1 MLLSSMRISLSTRI
15 LIGFAA
21 VLIASSA
28 VSIVSIL
35 TIRQNQIEVQLIG
48 NGYLQLAKTLADVQ
62 SLHNAY
68 EKETALLAE
77 ERDFALQQQLAQL
90 ALMYF
95 PGTIQTKL
103 GEAKTKAHA
112 IIELAPRSEKPTL
125 ENFVTRFEDA
135 IKRHAAYESDTR
147 NTLGRLAEA
156 DENLNL
162 EEAFLHLQKQE
173 LALHD
178 SLQLLQNA
186 LSNHILIRLSQAQD
200 REQKNGILIVALS
213 IVSVLIGFVATIVS
227 TRHLRPISTLQK
239 GMAAIREGDY
249 SAFLGLKGDD
259 DIALLAREFDA
270 MVLAL
275 KERQSLLEKQQS
287 QLLQA
292 KQLAAAGRVSAQ
304 LAHEVRNP
312 LSSIG
317 LNAELLLEQLSQ
329 VQFSPPQQKTETEEL
344 ILAIVR
350 EVDRVAEITE
360 EYLKLARLPS
370 PSLQLEDMNAL
381 TQSILHF
388 HEEEFRSA
396 NIRIET
402 AFFPLPLFCKVD
414 DAQLRQVIL
423 NLLKNAK
430 EAMPEGGLLQVST
443 RQEDAFVHICF
454 ADSGKGMERNIL
466 SEIFKPFFTTKEGG
480 SGLGLALSMQ
490 LLNMQG
496 GSLEVARTSPE
507 GTEFVLK
514 LPRA

>member
-1 MLLSSMRISLSTRI
+1 MRISLATRI

-21 VLIASSA
+21 VLVASST
-28 VSIVSIL
+28 VSLVSIL
-35 TIRQNQIEVQLIG
+35 TIRQNQIAAQLIG
-48 NGYLQLAKTLADVQ
+48 KGYLQLAKTLSDVQ
-62 SLHNAY
+62 ALHNAY

-77 ERDFALQQQLAQL
+77 EGDFALQQQLAQL

-95 PGTIQTKL
+95 PGILQTKL
-103 GEAKTKAHA
+103 SEAKTKVHA
-112 IIELAPRSEKPTL
+112 LFEFAPDSEKPML
-125 ENFVTRFEDA
+125 ESFLARFEEA
-135 IKRHAAYESDTR
+135 IRRYGAYEKDTR
-147 NTLGRLAEA
+147 STLGRIVEA
-156 DENLNL
+156 DESLNL
-162 EEAFLHLQKQE
+162 EEAFNHLQKQE

-178 SLQLLQNA
+178 FLQSLQNA
-186 LSNHILIRLSQAQD
+186 LSNHILLRLSQAQE
-200 REQKNGILIVALS
+200 REQKNGILIVVLS
-213 IVSVLIGFVATIVS
+213 VLSVLIGLLATLVS
-227 TRHLRPISTLQK
+227 TRHLRPVLTLHK

-275 KERQSLLEKQQS
+275 KERQALLEKQQS
-287 QLLQA
+287 QLLQS
-292 KQLAAAGRVSAQ
+292 KQLAAAGRISAQ

-317 LNAELLLEQLSQ
+317 LNAELLSEQLSQ
-329 VQFSPPQQKTETEEL
+329 AAFSTPEQKTEAEEL
-344 ILAIVR
+344 IVAIAR

-370 PSLQLEDMNAL
+370 PSLQLEEIHAL
-381 TQSILHF
+381 TQSILQF
-388 HEEEFRSA
+388 HEEEFRNA

-402 AFFPLPLFCKVD
+402 AFFPLPLFCNVD
-414 DAQLRQVIL
+414 DAQIRQVVL

-430 EAMPEGGLLQVST
+430 EAMPEGGVLRVST
-443 RQEDAFVHICF
+443 RQEEAFVHICF
-454 ADSGKGMERNIL
+454 ADSGKGIGEDIVG
-466 SEIFKPFFTTKEGG
+466 EIFKPFFTTKEGG
-480 SGLGLALSMQ
+480 SGLGLAVSMQ

-496 GSLEVARTSPE
+496 GSLELSRTSPE

>member
-1 MLLSSMRISLSTRI
+1 MRISLATRI

-21 VLIASSA
+21 VLIASST
-28 VSIVSIL
+28 VSLVSIL

-48 NGYLQLAKTLADVQ
+48 NGYLQLVNLLTDIQ
-62 SLHNAY
+62 TLHNAY
-68 EKETALLAE
+68 EKETVLLAD

-103 GEAKTKAHA
+103 NEAKTKTLATL
-112 IIELAPRSEKPTL
+112 ELAPRSEKPTL
-125 ENFVTRFEDA
+125 ESFVARFEDT
-135 IKRHAAYESDTR
+135 IKRYVAYETDTK
-147 NTLGRLAEA
+147 NILGRIVGA
-156 DENLNL
+156 DESLNL
-162 EEAFLHLQKQE
+162 EEAFNHLQKQE

-178 SLQLLQNA
+178 SLQFLQNT
-186 LSNHILIRLSQAQD
+186 LSNHIFIRLSQAQT
-200 REQKNGILIVALS
+200 REQKNGLLIVALS
-213 IVSVLIGFVATIVS
+213 VASALIGLLAAIVS
-227 TRHLRPISTLQK
+227 TRHLRPVLTLHK

-275 KERQSLLEKQQS
+275 KERQALLEKQQS

-292 KQLAAAGRVSAQ
+292 KQLAAAGRISAQ

-317 LNAELLLEQLSQ
+317 LNAELLSEQLSQ
-329 VQFSPPQQKTETEEL
+329 AEFSTPEQKTEAEEL
-344 ILAIVR
+344 IVAIAR

-370 PSLQLEDMNAL
+370 PSLQLEEIHAL

-388 HEEEFRSA
+388 HEEELRNA

-402 AFFPLPLFCKVD
+402 AFFPLPLFCHVD
-414 DAQLRQVIL
+414 DAQIRQVIL

-430 EAMPEGGLLQVST
+430 EAMPEGGVLRVST
-443 RQEDAFVHICF
+443 RQEEAYVHIGF
-454 ADSGKGMERNIL
+454 ADSGKGIEQNIL
-466 SEIFKPFFTTKEGG
+466 GEIFKPFFTTKEGG

-496 GSLEVARTSPE
+496 GSLEVARTGPE

>member
-1 MLLSSMRISLSTRI
+1 MRISLATRI

-21 VLIASSA
+21 VLIASST
-28 VSIVSIL
+28 VSLVSIL
-35 TIRQNQIEVQLIG
+35 TIRQNQIEAQLIG
-48 NGYLQLAKTLADVQ
+48 DGYLQLAKILADVQ
-62 SLHNAY
+62 TLHNAY
-68 EKETALLAE
+68 EKGTVLLAE
-77 ERDFALQQQLAQL
+77 ESDFSLQQQLAQL
-90 ALMYF
+90 TLMYF

-103 GEAKTKAHA
+103 NEAKTKAHA
-112 IIELAPRSEKPTL
+112 TLELAPHSEKPTL
-125 ENFVTRFEDA
+125 ESFATRFEDA
-135 IKRHAAYESDTR
+135 IQRYAAYENDTQK
-147 NTLGRLAEA
+147 TLERIVAA
-156 DENLNL
+156 DESLNL
-162 EEAFLHLQKQE
+162 EEAFNHLQKQE
-173 LALHD
+173 LVLHD
-178 SLQLLQNA
+178 SLQFLQNA
-186 LSNHILIRLSQAQD
+186 LSNHILVRLSQAQN

-213 IVSVLIGFVATIVS
+213 IVSVFIGLFVTIVS
-227 TRHLRPISTLQK
+227 TRHLRPILTLHK
-239 GMAAIREGDY
+239 GIAAIREGDY

-292 KQLAAAGRVSAQ
+292 KQLAAAGRISAQ

-317 LNAELLLEQLSQ
+317 LNAELLLEQLNQAS
-329 VQFSPPQQKTETEEL
+329 FLTPEQKTETEEL

-381 TQSILHF
+381 TQSILQF

-396 NIRIET
+396 HIKIET
-402 AFFPLPLFCKVD
+402 AFFPLPLFCQVD
-414 DAQLRQVIL
+414 DAQIRQVIL

-430 EAMPEGGLLQVST
+430 EAMPEGGRLRVST

-454 ADSGKGMERNIL
+454 ADSGKGIEKNIL

-490 LLNMQG
+490 LLNMQA
-496 GSLEVARTSPE
+496 GSLEVARTGPD

>member
-1 MLLSSMRISLSTRI
+1 MRISLATRI

-21 VLIASSA
+21 VLLASST

-35 TIRQNQIEVQLIG
+35 TIRQNQIETQLIG
-48 NGYLQLAKTLADVQ
+48 NGYLQLLKHLTDLQ
-62 SLHNAY
+62 MLHNAY
-68 EKETALLAE
+68 EKETVLLAE
-77 ERDFALQQQLAQL
+77 EMDSTLRQQLAQL

-95 PGTIQTKL
+95 PENIPTQL
-103 GEAKTKAHA
+103 NEAKAKTLALL
-112 IIELAPRSEKPTL
+112 ELAPRSEKPTL
-125 ENFVTRFEDA
+125 EGFGARFEELL
-135 IKRHAAYESDTR
+135 KRYATYESDSKK
-147 NTLGRLAEA
+147 TLGRIVDA
-156 DENLNL
+156 DESLNL
-162 EEAFLHLQKQE
+162 EEAFNHLQKQE
-173 LALHD
+173 LVLHD

-186 LSNHILIRLSQAQD
+186 LSNHIFVRLSQAQD
-200 REQKNGILIVALS
+200 REQKNGILIVVLS
-213 IVSVLIGFVATIVS
+213 LTSVLIGLLATLVS
-227 TRHLRPISTLQK
+227 RRHLRPILTLHQ

-292 KQLAAAGRVSAQ
+292 KQLAAAGRISAQ

-317 LNAELLLEQLSQ
+317 LNAELLLEQLDQ
-329 VQFSPPQQKTETEEL
+329 ATFSTPEQKTEAKEL

-370 PSLQLEDMNAL
+370 PSLQLEELNAL
-381 TQSILHF
+381 TQSILQF
-388 HEEEFRSA
+388 HEEEFRNA

-402 AFFPLPLFCKVD
+402 AFFPLPLFCNVD
-414 DAQLRQVIL
+414 DAQIRQVIL

-430 EAMPEGGLLQVST
+430 EAMPDGGLLRVST
-443 RQEDAFVHICF
+443 RQEEAFVHICF
-454 ADSGKGMERNIL
+454 ADSGKGIAHNIL

-490 LLNMQG
+490 LLSMQG
-496 GSLEVARTSPE
+496 GSLEVGRTGPE
-507 GTEFVLK
+507 GTEFVLR

>member
-1 MLLSSMRISLSTRI
+1 MRISLATRI

-21 VLIASSA
+21 VLIASST
-28 VSIVSIL
+28 VSLVSIL
-35 TIRQNQIEVQLIG
+35 TIHQNKIAVQLIG
-48 NGYLQLAKTLADVQ
+48 NGYLQLAKTLTDVQ
-62 SLHNAY
+62 ALHNAY
-68 EKETALLAE
+68 EKETVLLAE
-77 ERDFALQQQLAQL
+77 ERDIALQQQLAQL
-90 ALMYF
+90 AMMYF
-95 PGTIQTKL
+95 PGTIPTKL
-103 GEAKTKAHA
+103 NEAKTKA
-112 IIELAPRSEKPTL
+112 LATLDIAPLSEKPAL
-125 ENFVTRFEDA
+125 EGFVARFDDA
-135 IKRHAAYESDTR
+135 IKRYVAYENDTR
-147 NTLGRLAEA
+147 KALGRIAQG
-156 DENLNL
+156 DEDFNF
-162 EEAFLHLQKQE
+162 EEAFNSLQKQE
-173 LALHD
+173 LALND
-178 SLQLLQNA
+178 YLQFLQNA
-186 LSNHILIRLSQAQD
+186 LSNQILVRLSQAQD
-200 REQKNGILIVALS
+200 KEQKNGILIVAFS
-213 IVSVLIGFVATIVS
+213 VVSVLIGLVATLVS
-227 TRHLRPISTLQK
+227 TRYLRPIFTLHK

-275 KERQSLLEKQQS
+275 KERQLLLEKQQS

-292 KQLAAAGRVSAQ
+292 KQLAAAGRISAQ

-317 LNAELLLEQLSQ
+317 LNAELLLEQLGQTS
-329 VQFSPPQQKTETEEL
+329 FSTPQQKTETEEL

-360 EYLKLARLPS
+360 EYLKLARLPA

-388 HEEEFRSA
+388 HEEEFKNA

-414 DAQLRQVIL
+414 EAQIRQVIL

-430 EAMPEGGLLQVST
+430 EAMPEGGVLRVST
-443 RQEDAFVHICF
+443 RQEDAFVHIGI
-454 ADSGKGMERNIL
+454 ADSGKGIDKNIL

-480 SGLGLALSMQ
+480 SGLGLALSTQ
-490 LLNMQG
+490 LLHMQA
-496 GSLEVARTSPE
+496 GSLEVTRTSPE

>member
-1 MLLSSMRISLSTRI
+1 MRISLATRI
-15 LIGFAA
+15 LIGFSA
-21 VLIASSA
+21 VLLASST
-28 VSIVSIL
+28 VSLVSIL
-35 TIRQNQIEVQLIG
+35 TIRQNQIEVQLLG
-48 NGYLQLAKTLADVQ
+48 NGYLQLAKITADVQ
-62 SLHNAY
+62 TLHNAY

-77 ERDFALQQQLAQL
+77 ERDLPLQQQLARL

-95 PGTIQTKL
+95 PSTILTKL
-103 GEAKTKAHA
+103 NEAKNRAQTALA
-112 IIELAPRSEKPTL
+112 LAPHSEKMAL
-125 ENFVTRFEDA
+125 ENFANRFEEA
-135 IKRHAAYESDTR
+135 SKRYAAYEADTK
-147 NTLGRLAEA
+147 NILAEIA
-156 DENLNL
+156 KAREEFNL
-162 EEAFLHLQKQE
+162 EESFNQLQKQE
-173 LALHD
+173 VALQNYFQ
-178 SLQLLQNA
+178 SLQNT
-186 LSNHILIRLSQAQD
+186 LSNHILFRLSKAQD

-213 IVSVLIGFVATIVS
+213 LLSVLIGLLATIVS
-227 TRHLRPISTLQK
+227 IRHLRPIRTLHK
-239 GMAAIREGDY
+239 GIVAIREGDS

-275 KERQSLLEKQQS
+275 KERQSLLENQQS

-292 KQLAAAGRVSAQ
+292 KQLAAAGRISAQ

-329 VQFSPPQQKTETEEL
+329 TPFSTPQQQTETKEL
-344 ILAIVR
+344 ISAIVR
-350 EVDRVAEITE
+350 EVDRVADITE
-360 EYLKLARLPS
+360 EYLKLARLPP

-388 HEEEFRSA
+388 HEEEFKNA

-402 AFFPLPLFCKVD
+402 ALFPLPLFCKID
-414 DAQLRQVIL
+414 EAQIRQVVL

-430 EAMPEGGLLQVST
+430 EAMCEGGLLQIST
-443 RQEDAFVHICF
+443 RQEDAFVLICF
-454 ADSGKGMERNIL
+454 ADSGKGMEPNVL

-480 SGLGLALSMQ
+480 SGLGLALSVQ
-490 LLNMQG
+490 LLSMQG
-496 GSLEVARTSPE
+496 GSLAVTKTGPE